1 MEINEDVIKYYFKLN
16 KDLIQCCQKANTD
29 NLLTSSTIQAI
40 PYDRNSPASTVVPS
54 GSGTTVLD
62 VSRAACGIM

>member
-29 NLLTSSTIQAI
+29 NQLLKKHYENLSLYFAEELKTLRHNI
-40 PYDRNSPASTVVPS
+40 NK
-54 GSGTTVLD
+54 
-62 VSRAACGIM
+62 C